1 MALNQ
6 KLAHIYAHELTRS
19 EEQAKQAKISKFEP
33 HLRRAFAKANDPK
46 KNRALPLQSGSKE
59 IYSRYK
65 PQRTFGSNI

>member
-33 HLRRAFAKANDPK
+33 HLRRAFPK
-46 KNRALPLQSGSKE
+46 PTTRKNRALPRQSGSKE
-59 IYSRYK
+59 IYRRYK